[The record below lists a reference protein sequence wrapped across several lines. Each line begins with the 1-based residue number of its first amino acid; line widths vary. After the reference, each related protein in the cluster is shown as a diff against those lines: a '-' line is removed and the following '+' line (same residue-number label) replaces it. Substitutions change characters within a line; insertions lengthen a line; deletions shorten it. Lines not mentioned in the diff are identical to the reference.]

1 LAQDIPIDDVR
12 EWLGLTSWGSC
23 FELSRDQAVSVL
35 RIMAVFRYNETSY
48 FVGLWT
54 LPPLGMK
61 HTDWYD
67 TYGQQVT
74 LKTGKGMHKKIGLC
88 KRVAHYLGF
97 SEPAVAAPAVA
108 APPVAAP
115 PVAAPPVAGNAF
127 VLSSRST
134 AEIGILLAYFQ
145 AEFDSRNLSA
155 TIEVTGESTGATP
168 ANPPSN
174 GTQG

>member
-108 APPVAAP
+108 APPVA
-115 PVAAPPVAGNAF
+115 GNAF